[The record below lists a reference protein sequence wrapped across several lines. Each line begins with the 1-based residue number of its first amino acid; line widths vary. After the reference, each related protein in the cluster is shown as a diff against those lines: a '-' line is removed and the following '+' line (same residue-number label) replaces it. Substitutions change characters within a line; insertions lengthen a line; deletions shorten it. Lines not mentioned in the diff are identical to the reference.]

1 MMLWDDVIVQWSFD
15 KGLFVGV
22 GIDMLFGVLYQI
34 LLLKS
39 GEKIYGLV
47 VVELGNLCQLMILEQ
62 QCLLEMFMLL
72 VVNVFEWLMLIVSE
86 EQVWMVSECEQICN
100 VLLVVFLY
108 DLCMLFMVLFG
119 QVEILMFDLVSE
131 GLFYVCQVSEICQYV
146 LNII

>member
-1 MMLWDDVIVQWSFD
+1 
-15 KGLFVGV
+15 
-22 GIDMLFGVLYQI
+22 
-34 LLLKS
+34 
-39 GEKIYGLV
+39 
-47 VVELGNLCQLMILEQ
+47 
-62 QCLLEMFMLL
+62 MLL